1 MATTIENSSDITKET
16 FMKYYTAQMSGEYN
30 MIMDAAKVM
39 EEYNISKDD
48 YLKIIKNYM
57 VYFTKYK
64 SRKILHL

>member
-1 MATTIENSSDITKET
+1 MATTIENSSDITTDITKET

-48 YLKIIKNYM
+48 YLKIITKYM
-57 VYFTKYK
+57 VYYIKF
-64 SRKILHL
+64 IE

>member
-1 MATTIENSSDITKET
+1 MATTIENSSDVTKET

-48 YLKIIKNYM
+48 YLKIITKYM
-57 VYFTKYK
+57 VYYTKF
-64 SRKILHL
+64 IE

>member
-1 MATTIENSSDITKET
+1 MATTFNNSSDITKET

-48 YLKIIKNYM
+48 YLKIITKYM
-57 VYFTKYK
+57 VYYIKF
-64 SRKILHL
+64 IE

>member
-1 MATTIENSSDITKET
+1 MATTIENSSDITTDITKET

-48 YLKIIKNYM
+48 YLKIITKYM
-57 VYFTKYK
+57 VYYTKF
-64 SRKILHL
+64 IE

>member
-1 MATTIENSSDITKET
+1 MTTTIENSSDITKET

-48 YLKIIKNYM
+48 YLKIITKYM
-57 VYFTKYK
+57 VYYTKF
-64 SRKILHL
+64 IE

>member
-48 YLKIIKNYM
+48 YLKIIKKYM
-57 VYFTKYK
+57 VYFTKFVE
-64 SRKILHL
+64 

>member
-48 YLKIIKNYM
+48 YLKIITKYM
-57 VYFTKYK
+57 VYYIKF
-64 SRKILHL
+64 IE

>member
-1 MATTIENSSDITKET
+1 MATTIENSSDVKKET

-48 YLKIIKNYM
+48 YLKIITKYM
-57 VYFTKYK
+57 VYYTKF
-64 SRKILHL
+64 IE